1 MKTLIAI
8 ILTAIF
14 SLVLGIYFPWWSI
27 AIAAFGISLAVSQN
41 SLAAFSSGF
50 LGVFIA
56 WGLYSFL
63 IDRANESIL
72 STRIADLL
80 PLGGNPGFLIL
91 FTAVLGGLIGGL
103 SALSGNFLI
112 RPGKSRRDSE
122 NYYQNK
128 FGPR

>member
-1 MKTLIAI
+1 RRHTR
-8 ILTAIF
+8 F
-14 SLVLGIYFPWWSI
+14 SRDWS
-27 AIAAFGISLAVSQN
+27 SDVCSSDL

-50 LGVFIA
+50 LGVFMA
-56 WGLYSFL
+56 WGLYSFW

-80 PLGGNPGFLIL
+80 PLGGNPAFLIL

-112 RPGKSRRDSE
+112 RPGKNRRDSE